1 MQICQ
6 RLLLELLPLLVRV
19 REGAQ
24 MIEDLGNPLQC
35 DLALWIA
42 KRLDNTFEFLESTIV
57 AELDG
62 PLSIQP
68 LLSVLLQL
76 YFTCV
81 AEYLSLCSSCSS

>member
-1 MQICQ
+1 MQVCQ

-24 MIEDLGNPLQC
+24 MIEDLGDPLQC
-35 DLALWIA
+35 DLVLWIA
-42 KRLDNTFEFLESTIV
+42 KRLDNTFEFLEGTAV

-62 PLSIQP
+62 PLSIQL

-81 AEYLSLCSSCSS
+81 PENLSLSSRSS